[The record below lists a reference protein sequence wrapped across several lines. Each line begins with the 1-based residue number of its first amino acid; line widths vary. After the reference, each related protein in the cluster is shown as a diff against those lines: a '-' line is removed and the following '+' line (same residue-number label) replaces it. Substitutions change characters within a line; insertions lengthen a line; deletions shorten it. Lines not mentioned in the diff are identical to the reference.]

1 MINNIFGLQ
10 NILTKIQREILSEIN
25 RIGIHCRVHARI
37 KDIDSLKEKIDR
49 KKREGK
55 GYSTDGKK
63 VQDILGFRI
72 TTYFIEDVKLLWDI
86 FERKYEKI
94 DEANDIINKENFK
107 VFEPVHKNMVCR
119 MNNEHST
126 TLQEIKFTKP
136 NEDEVFNLID
146 NTFEIQFRTTLSEGW
161 HEIDHVLRYK
171 CKSDWEDF
179 IEAER
184 MLNGIYATLETSDNA
199 LKSLFEDLS
208 YQHYKKQNW
217 EAMLRT
223 KFRLKFIKEHLDDS
237 ISEILNNNNELAKSV
252 FRIDRQRII
261 EKVALSKLD
270 IPLSFNN
277 IIYLL
282 NYLEIKDSEIE
293 GLIPDNI
300 KTDFETYLT

>member
-1 MINNIFGLQ
+1 MNNNITGLT
-10 NILTKIQREILSEIN
+10 NILTDIQKGILSEID
-25 RIGIHCRVHARI
+25 RIGIHCRIHARI
-37 KDIDSLKEKIDR
+37 KDVDSLREKIERKEK
-49 KKREGK
+49 EGK
-55 GYSTDGKK
+55 GYSQEGKK

-86 FERKYEKI
+86 FERKYEKV
-94 DEANDIINKENFK
+94 DEANDKINKENFK

-119 MNNEHST
+119 MNSENST
-126 TLQEIKFTKP
+126 TLNEIKSIVT
-136 NEDEVFNLID
+136 DDVFNLID

-208 YQHYKKQNW
+208 YQHYKKQSW

-223 KFRLKFIKEHLDDS
+223 KFRLKFIKEHLDEN
-237 ISEILNNNNELAKSV
+237 ICEILNQNNDLAKSI

-261 EKVALSKLD
+261 EKVALSKLH

-277 IIYLL
+277 LIYIL
-282 NYLEIKDSEIE
+282 NYLELQNTDIE
-293 GLIPDNI
+293 NLQPINI
-300 KTDFETYLT
+300 KSDFETYLKS

>member
-1 MINNIFGLQ
+1 MNNNITGLT
-10 NILTKIQREILSEIN
+10 NILTDIQKDILSEID
-25 RIGIHCRVHARI
+25 RIGIHCRIYARI
-37 KDIDSLKEKIDR
+37 KDVDSLKEKIDR
-49 KKREGK
+49 KEKEGK
-55 GYSTDGKK
+55 GYSQDGKK

-86 FERKYEKI
+86 FERKYEKV
-94 DEANDIINKENFK
+94 DEANDKINKENFK

-119 MNNEHST
+119 MNNENST
-126 TLQEIKFTKP
+126 TLNEIKSIVI
-136 NEDEVFNLID
+136 DEAFRLID

-208 YQHYKKQNW
+208 YQHYKKQSW

-223 KFRLKFIKEHLDDS
+223 KFRLKFIKGHLDEN
-237 ISEILNNNNELAKSV
+237 ICEILKQNKDLAKSV
-252 FRIDRQRII
+252 FRIDRQKVI
-261 EKVALSKLD
+261 EKVALSGLH

-277 IIYLL
+277 LIYIL
-282 NYLEIKDSEIE
+282 NYLELKNTDIE
-293 GLIPDNI
+293 TLQPANI
-300 KTDFETYLT
+300 KSDFETYLNS

>member
-1 MINNIFGLQ
+1 MNNNITGLQ
-10 NILTKIQREILSEIN
+10 TILTDIQKEILSEID

-37 KDIDSLKEKIDR
+37 KDVDSLKEKIDR
-49 KKREGK
+49 KEKEGK
-55 GYSTDGKK
+55 GYTQDGKK

-86 FERKYEKI
+86 FERKYVKV
-94 DEANDIINKENFK
+94 DEANDKINKENFK

-119 MNNEHST
+119 MNNENST
-126 TLQEIKFTKP
+126 TLKEIKSIIT
-136 NEDEVFNLID
+136 DEVFNLID

-179 IEAER
+179 VEAER

-208 YQHYKKQNW
+208 YQHYKKKNW

-223 KFRLKFIKEHLDDS
+223 KFRLKFIKEHLDS
-237 ISEILNNNNELAKSV
+237 YISDILNSNNELAKNI
-252 FRIDRQRII
+252 FRIDRQRVI
-261 EKVALSKLD
+261 EKVALSKLY

-277 IIYLL
+277 IVYLL
-282 NYLEIKDSEIE
+282 NYLEMKNSEIE
-293 GLIPDNI
+293 KLVPINI
-300 KTDFETYLT
+300 KTDFEMYLNI

>member
-1 MINNIFGLQ
+1 MTNNITGLQ
-10 NILTKIQREILSEIN
+10 TILTSIRREILSETD

-37 KDIDSLKEKIDR
+37 KETDSIKEKIDR
-49 KKREGK
+49 KEKEGK
-55 GYSTDGKK
+55 GYSPDGKK

-72 TTYFIEDVKLLWDI
+72 TTYFIEDVNLLWDI
-86 FERKYEKI
+86 FERKYEKV
-94 DEANDIINKENFK
+94 DESNDEINKENFK

-119 MNNEHST
+119 MSSENST
-126 TLQEIKFTKP
+126 ILSEIKSTI
-136 NEDEVFNLID
+136 NNDVFGLID

-184 MLNGIYATLETSDNA
+184 MLNGIYAVLETSDNA

-208 YQHYKKQNW
+208 YQHYKKHNW

-223 KFRLKFIKEHLDDS
+223 KFRLKFIKGHLDND
-237 ISEILNNNNELAKSV
+237 ILDILNNNKELAKSI
-252 FRIDRQRII
+252 FKTDRQKII
-261 EKVALSKLD
+261 ENIALSKLH

-277 IIYLL
+277 IVYLL
-282 NYLEIKDSEIE
+282 NYLEVKNREIDE
-293 GLIPDNI
+293 LVPINI
-300 KTDFETYLT
+300 KNDFEMYLNNR